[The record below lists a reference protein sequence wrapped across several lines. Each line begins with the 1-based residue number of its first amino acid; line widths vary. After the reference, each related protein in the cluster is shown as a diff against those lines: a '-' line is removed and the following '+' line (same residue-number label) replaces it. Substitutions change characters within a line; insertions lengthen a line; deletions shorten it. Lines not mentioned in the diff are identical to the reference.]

1 MTSGTIHHDGQADKT
16 PANTFIV
23 ELSGGERI
31 TLPIPK
37 FQLKY
42 TEEDLQLDAWRD
54 EAGYLHKIEARRSL
68 RKVELEYPYLN
79 DEQMS
84 LLKRALKSQEY
95 FKFYYYDYANGINGV
110 INEAYSG
117 LFTYTLYS
125 MRYGTGE
132 WIDVHCSVIE
142 R

>member
-1 MTSGTIHHDGQADKT
+1 MTSGTINHDGQADKT

-23 ELSGGERI
+23 ELSTGERI
-31 TLPIPK
+31 TLPVPK
-37 FQLKY
+37 IQLKY

-79 DEQMS
+79 DNQMS
-84 LLKRALKSQEY
+84 LLKRALKSEEY
-95 FKFYYYDYANGINGV
+95 FKFYYYDYENGISGV

-125 MRYGTGE
+125 LRYGTGE
-132 WIDVHCSVIE
+132 WIDVHISVIE